1 MGLPNRG
8 GGMSGRAVETY
19 ASAGEER
26 RLKTGGGQDWLPH
39 KGWAAALAVA
49 LAAVFLGGLVALFTA
64 DFAGG
69 QVYPEYSTL
78 RADPDGAKLLFESLA
93 RLPGLMVTRN
103 FMPLQN
109 LEANGSTVAL
119 LGLRELDPDELE
131 KLAGRGNRVVAAL
144 REDWRPETKESDE
157 IFKQWQVR
165 IAVDH
170 EKDQPDR
177 LYFSKAQGWNAMES
191 SSGKLVAIEREF
203 GRGTVALLAA
213 SSDFSNESAVEAD
226 RLPQVTAA
234 LGASSRIV
242 FDESH
247 LGIAESGSVVGLAR
261 RFRMM
266 GLAAGLAIVAAL
278 FIWRNSSSF
287 PVREASGPVSSLT
300 GRTSAAGLVTLL
312 HKHVPTR
319 ALTAACW
326 QEWLAGRRREFSPER
341 VARAEAIARSMADR
355 PLEAA
360 REIHAALHS
369 KGAL

>member
-1 MGLPNRG
+1 MRG
-8 GGMSGRAVETY
+8 W
-19 ASAGEER
+19 
-26 RLKTGGGQDWLPH
+26 K
-39 KGWAAALAVA
+39 AAAAAVA

-69 QVYPEYSTL
+69 EVYPEYSTL

-93 RLPGLMVTRN
+93 RLPGLTVTRN
-103 FMPLQN
+103 FMPVQSLA
-109 LEANGSTVAL
+109 ANGVTVVL
-119 LGLRELDPDELE
+119 LGLRELDPAELE
-131 KLAGRGNRVVAAL
+131 KLATRGNRVVAAL
-144 REDWRPETKESDE
+144 REDWRPEPKEADE
-157 IFKQWQVR
+157 IFKQWQVQ

-177 LYFSKAQGWNAMES
+177 LYFSKALGWSHIERD
-191 SSGKLVAIEREF
+191 GEKLVAIERGF
-203 GRGTVALLAA
+203 GKGTVALLAA
-213 SSDFSNESAVEAD
+213 SSVFSNESAVASD

-234 LGASSRIV
+234 LGENSRIV

-287 PVREASGPVSSLT
+287 PNAGPASRPVALA
-300 GRTSAAGLVTLL
+300 GRTSASGLLTLL
-312 HKHVPTR
+312 RKNIAPR
-319 ALTAACW
+319 ELTAACW

-341 VARAEAIARSMADR
+341 VARAEAIARSLADR

-360 REIHAALHS
+360 REIHAVLHS